1 MKDFVDTRNSDA
13 ELVERYNLNPS
24 DWWDV
29 SKARLSMPP
38 AETHR
43 DYVRRMLYRPFDFRY
58 CFYHPAVLMSPR
70 KPVMRNI
77 RADNSLLVTSRMTKG
92 ESFAHVTVVRGLA
105 EAILLSSKTSNNAIV
120 FPLYLITQEEDGQQS
135 HLEVE
140 RHAAFSRVFLS
151 VIVHTT
157 GLLTL
162 PEGRGDLKTSVGPDD
177 LFDYIVSIL
186 HSPGYRRRYEE
197 FLKRDFPRI
206 PLTSELGLFER
217 LVQAGGEL
225 SQLHLMES
233 PKLGR
238 LITAYE
244 GLSRPGVGLVGWSD
258 GTVWLDAGKTNA
270 REGHRATKPGTIG
283 FNGVPDEVWDFQ
295 IGGYQVCH
303 KWLKDPERPH
313 TLG

>member
-1 MKDFVDTRNSDA
+1 
-13 ELVERYNLNPS
+13 
-24 DWWDV
+24 
-29 SKARLSMPP
+29 
-38 AETHR
+38 
-43 DYVRRMLYRPFDFRY
+43 
-58 CFYHPAVLMSPR
+58 
-70 KPVMRNI
+70 
-77 RADNSLLVTSRMTKG
+77 MTKG

-151 VIVHTT
+151 VVVHTT

-244 GLSRPGVGLVGWSD
+244 GLSRPGVGRVGWSD

-283 FNGVPDEVWDFQ
+283 FNGVPEEVWDFQ

-303 KWLKDPERPH
+303 KWLKDRKGR
-313 TLG
+313 TLSDTDIAHYQKIVVALSETIRIMAEIDEVIEAHGGWPDAFQTWSEADAASVGDSAQQS